1 MNTFSSEIS
10 QRYALALYDLSKENN
25 QTEEFVAN
33 IKEFMKVFNSN
44 ESLRFFI
51 KNPTYSVED
60 QKSVFNKI
68 LAQMNMNKIVKNF
81 FSLLIIKKRIFFVDQ
96 IAEKFLN
103 IISIKKGEL
112 SLNIVSGNL
121 SRLLIDLET
130 NSLVFCLHSL
140 KISYLFKILI
150 AFLKSLGS

>member
-1 MNTFSSEIS
+1 MNSFSSEIS

-68 LAQMNMNKIVKNF
+68 LAQMNMNKMVKNF

-96 IAEKFLN
+96 VAEKFLN
-103 IISIKKGEL
+103 LISIKKGEL
-112 SLNIVSGNL
+112 TLNIVSAKKLEDNEIL
-121 SRLLIDLET
+121 DLEDQFSIIIENIDEDHDLCNNDT
-130 NSLVFCLHSL
+130 
-140 KISYLFKILI
+140 
-150 AFLKSLGS
+150 